1 MEKIERFTDLE
12 VWKVAHKLAIDI
24 YKLTK
29 KFPKEE
35 LFGITS
41 QLQRAATSV
50 SANIAEGFSRFFYK
64 DRVRFYYQARGSI
77 SETQNFLYL
86 AMDIGILKPDLGKD
100 LVLRYDEARQ
110 ILNGLI
116 RSTEQLGHKGR

>member
-1 MEKIERFTDLE
+1 VEKIQRFTDLE
-12 VWKVAHKLAIDI
+12 AWKSAHKLAIDI

-41 QLQRAATSV
+41 QLRRAATSV
-50 SANIAEGFSRFFYK
+50 SANVAEGFSRFFYK

-86 AMDIGILKPDLGKD
+86 AMDIDILEPNLGKD
-100 LVLRYDEARQ
+100 LVSRCDEVRQ

-116 RSTEQLGHKGR
+116 RSTEQLGQK

>member
-1 MEKIERFTDLE
+1 ME
-12 VWKVAHKLAIDI
+12 VWKVTHKLAIDI